1 MLGKS
6 GGVEEMLLVLSHSLE
21 EARGGR
27 SEASSRIRVVM
38 VNFHP
43 CTGKPRCF
51 LQTLQALC
59 RRRASP
65 AGAIGQASIGVY
77 RRAAG
82 CVAAAHIQLE
92 SEENATLSCCDCAVT
107 CPSWVGA
114 NHCP

>member
-6 GGVEEMLLVLSHSLE
+6 GSGSVEDVLFVLSRSLE

-51 LQTLQALC
+51 LQTLRALC
-59 RRRASP
+59 RCWASP
-65 AGAIGQASIGVY
+65 AGGIGQASIGV
-77 RRAAG
+77 
-82 CVAAAHIQLE
+82 C
-92 SEENATLSCCDCAVT
+92 
-107 CPSWVGA
+107 
-114 NHCP
+114 